1 MVQDCQTYT
10 GLSQEREE
18 NIVQITT
25 VQDNNNPEENQLN
38 PMGVLK
44 HLRGIFFFYCFS
56 ENFRYS
62 LVRGFFQ
69 EKNVIFEIV
78 NGESSLLK
86 LKF

>member
-44 HLRGIFFFYCFS
+44 HLRGIFFFTVFLKILDIPWS
-56 ENFRYS
+56 EVSFKKKTLY
-62 LVRGFFQ
+62 
-69 EKNVIFEIV
+69 
-78 NGESSLLK
+78 LK
-86 LKF
+86 

>member
-38 PMGVLK
+38 PTGVLK
-44 HLRGIFFFYCFS
+44 HLRGIISFTVFLKMLDIAWSEDFFA
-56 ENFRYS
+56 
-62 LVRGFFQ
+62 
-69 EKNVIFEIV
+69 K
-78 NGESSLLK
+78 K
-86 LKF
+86 T

>member
-38 PMGVLK
+38 PTGVLK
-44 HLRGIFFFYCFS
+44 HLGGIFFFTVFPKILHIPWS
-56 ENFRYS
+56 E
-62 LVRGFFQ
+62 VFF
-69 EKNVIFEIV
+69 KKKT
-78 NGESSLLK
+78 LYLK
-86 LKF
+86 